1 MAKGGR
7 GMEYETILH
16 DLAPC
21 GLSCLKCFANTG
33 GDIATLSG
41 QLRERLGG
49 FEVYAE
55 RFSSFLPAFK
65 DYPAFQG
72 LLAYLA
78 EGHCA
83 GCRQG
88 TCLYPNCGV
97 SICYREKSV
106 DFCFQCDEFPCERTN
121 FDPHLER
128 RWRQMNER
136 MREIG
141 VEAYHEETREQP
153 RYV

>member
-1 MAKGGR
+1 
-7 GMEYETILH
+7 MEYKDILN

-21 GLSCLKCFANTG
+21 GLSCRKCFANTE
-33 GDIATLSG
+33 GDIPTLSA
-41 QLRERLGG
+41 QLLERLGS
-49 FEVYAE
+49 FEIYAQ
-55 RFSSFLPAFK
+55 RFSAFLPAFK
-65 DYPAFQG
+65 EYPAFQG

-78 EGHCA
+78 QGHCV
-83 GCRQG
+83 GCRSG

-97 SICYREKSV
+97 ATCFRGKGA
-106 DFCFQCDEFPCERTN
+106 DFCFQCDEFPCEKTN

-136 MREIG
+136 MREVG
-141 VEAYHEETREQP
+141 LEAYYEETKDLP

>member
-1 MAKGGR
+1 V
-7 GMEYETILH
+7 EYGDILN

-21 GLSCLKCFANTG
+21 GLSCRKCFANSQG
-33 GDIATLSG
+33 EIVSLSA
-41 QLRERLGG
+41 QLHERLGS
-49 FEVYAE
+49 FDVYAE
-55 RFSSFLPAFK
+55 RFSAFLPAFG
-65 DYPAFQG
+65 DYPPFKE

-78 EGHCA
+78 QGHCD
-83 GCRQG
+83 GCRNG

-97 SICYREKSV
+97 TSCYREKGV
-106 DFCFQCDEFPCERTN
+106 DFCFECDEFPCDKTN

-141 VEAYHEETREQP
+141 VEAYYEESKDQP
-153 RYV
+153 RYP

>member
-1 MAKGGR
+1 MKG
-7 GMEYETILH
+7 EQATSYQIIQH

-21 GLSCLKCFANTG
+21 GLSCRKCFANTEG
-33 GDIATLSG
+33 HIAVLSH
-41 QLRERLGG
+41 QLQDRLGA
-49 FEVYAE
+49 FDVYAQ
-55 RFSSFLPAFK
+55 RFSAFLPAFEE
-65 DYPAFQG
+65 YPPFKE

-78 EGHCA
+78 QGHCA
-83 GCRQG
+83 GCRSG

-97 SICYREKSV
+97 TACYQEKDV
-106 DFCFQCDEFPCERTN
+106 DFCFQCEEFPCEKTN

-128 RWRQMNER
+128 RWVRMNER

-141 VEAYHEETREQP
+141 VEAYYEETRDAP